1 LAVPKEVKRIV
12 QDQLSKNNQFNHF
25 TNKKAKEIMQIF
37 LNTKNATHMEVIAEN
52 HLTIFY
58 PMPFFRVEPV
68 NLTLQE
74 NFENTKYQDLSLH
87 WIPLGQLLDQD
98 FASTYISGY
107 NL

>member
-1 LAVPKEVKRIV
+1 
-12 QDQLSKNNQFNHF
+12 
-25 TNKKAKEIMQIF
+25 MQIF

-87 WIPLGQLLDQD
+87 WIPLGQLLDKD